1 MKKIVS
7 IITVLTMLCTMLA
20 IPAFAASSVAKTYL
34 DNTTGATINNGTAT
48 AEVSGIGG
56 KIADD
61 IVTYTSRI
69 RPQSEID
76 SGNTG
81 NHKFQYLA
89 STGTADAGY
98 GDLMVFDFEFF
109 INANIRNVLLTGDG
123 GVNISTVYNL
133 QGNEK
138 VLDGWNR
145 LVYVYDHSTAGVEKG
160 EQAGAWAMYLN
171 GECLNVLGEN
181 RVEMTQTRPNT
192 TNTYVGKGKMSQMRV
207 MFNAADA
214 SKETSM
220 YFDNPKIYAVTT
232 DDKADFMAQFV
243 QDKPVVAASDKY
255 TAAEGIITTV
265 AGAVAGDIEVADGT
279 NVRIYADSQYGK
291 QLSPTDTLKSS
302 NVVVLEKDGIYNY
315 YKIEGADG
323 TKILYEA
330 YQSSDVATF
339 HRGVKGDSTGI
350 GGKTAADNAILLNT
364 NVVEHPT
371 SQTNYNGFFSYAP
384 GKIADG
390 VWSNIDTSGYLVI
403 EGEVFPDSIQ
413 YVTFSTNGGSK
424 FADIVCPSKEWTKFY
439 VVYDFTN
446 KKIKVVC
453 DGAVTIDWADTVYG
467 QANRNDIRFH
477 IVGGA
482 NEALAQVYL
491 DDYKV
496 YTTKI
501 EPEYAVPVAL
511 DSTKYTIT
519 DGYLVADEADTVADI
534 TAEGATVRAYSD
546 NAYTDVLANDAVLL
560 KNNVV
565 VVEADNGCFSYYPVQ
580 SALSRLPV
588 VVITDNSDSDTL
600 TKPTGGRC
608 SLAVADGFGGKAAS
622 DKVGKVTE
630 TQQENDFFFQ
640 VNVPTTTSV
649 ITASILV
656 YPHEA
661 VTGYAFAT
669 NGHAG
674 IGSAIPADKLVADKW
689 NRITVKYDPAT
700 KYAKTYLNDEL
711 FNEGE
716 TSTLGSVLRILF
728 KTKSVGDRDA
738 DERIETYYDDFMIFA
753 GPMAMPVAD
762 FGDYTL
768 NAWGING
775 YGEDTVSQAL
785 AQITAPEGF
794 DDYTVKIFD
803 ETGAEADASD
813 KIEKGYTVYVCDGD
827 IRLGTYMFDIS
838 DFEVAGDAVLITD
851 AYDSANGKF
860 GAGNLNLFWD
870 VNVYDGSKDIYGI
883 IAQYDANKNLI
894 DVSME
899 KNTITGKGT
908 VTATLENCDG
918 TGSVKCMLW
927 DAATLAPL
935 AGSKV
940 YSAYS
945 ADKIEAAIP
954 LYEGFT
960 TKSAVFNYDDGIASD
975 AQLVELLDKYEAK
988 ATFNLVSG
996 RLYNNMKSA
1005 AVKAGYSD
1013 SEEDVYAFAKAMYA
1027 GKYGNHEISTHTVA
1041 HKPAH
1046 LDPGEESADSKG
1058 NKLVGAST
1066 EDEIADIQ
1074 NCPIQ
1079 VREWFGLEDDEVIG
1093 LAWPNGNGHSRS
1105 DYYTDL
1111 EPAMVEVGL
1120 KYARHDANGTFE
1132 LPEDWFSW
1140 HATAHHPNAAPYV
1153 DSFIALPNS
1162 GDMKCLF
1169 IWGHTYEFNDNIN
1182 DDNLN
1187 WNYIERIVKALHD
1200 QGNIWFATNGD
1211 VYRYVE
1217 ATKLVE
1223 VTDTTVTNN
1232 SDMTVYYNINGKN
1245 VELAAGDVYTIG
1257 Q

>member
-20 IPAFAASSVAKTYL
+20 IPAFAASSVAKTYT
-34 DNTTGATINNGTAT
+34 DNTTGATINNGTSVTEAK
-48 AEVSGIGG
+48 GIGG
-56 KIADD
+56 KLADD
-61 IVTYTSRI
+61 VVTYTSRI

-89 STGTADAGY
+89 ATGTADAGY
-98 GDLMVFDFEFF
+98 GDLMVFDFEFM
-109 INANIRNVLLTGDG
+109 INDNIKNALLTGNG
-123 GVNISTVYNL
+123 VVNISGY
-133 QGNEK
+133 
-138 VLDGWNR
+138 LDLTGANINKGWNKM
-145 LVYVYDHSTAGVEKG
+145 VYVYDHSTAGSANGEK
-160 EQAGAWAMYLN
+160 AGHWALYLN
-171 GECLNVLGEN
+171 GECINAMGEN
-181 RVEMTQTRPNT
+181 LQTMTRADLT
-192 TNTYVGKGKMSQMRV
+192 GKGQMSQMRV
-207 MFNAADA
+207 MFNAKDA

-232 DDKADFMAQFV
+232 DDKAGFMAQFV
-243 QDKPVVAASDKY
+243 KDKPVVAASDKY
-255 TAAEGIITTV
+255 TVADGVIATV
-265 AGAVAGDIEVADGT
+265 DGAVADDIEVADGT
-279 NVRIYADSQYGK
+279 NVRIYADSRYGK
-291 QLSPTDTLKSS
+291 QLAATDTLKSA
-302 NVVVLEKDGIYNY
+302 NVVVVEKDGIYNY
-315 YKIEGADG
+315 YKIEATDG

-339 HRGVKGDSTGI
+339 HRGIKGDKTGI

-364 NVVEHPT
+364 NVVENPT
-371 SQTNYNGFFSYAP
+371 SQTNFNGYFSYAP

-403 EGEVFPDSIQ
+403 EGEVFPESVRF
-413 YVTFSTNGGSK
+413 VTFSTNGGSK
-424 FADIVCPSKEWTKFY
+424 FADLVAPAKEWTKFY
-439 VVYDFTN
+439 VVYDFIN

-453 DGAVTIDWADTVYG
+453 DGEVTTNWADTVYG

-477 IVGGA
+477 IVGA
-482 NEALAQVYL
+482 EEYELTKVYL

-501 EPEYAVPVAL
+501 EPDYAKPVTL
-511 DSTKYTIT
+511 DSSKYTVSE
-519 DGYLVADEADTVADI
+519 GYLVTDADDTPAAI
-534 TAEGATVRAYSD
+534 TAKGATVRAYTD
-546 NAYTDVLANDAVLL
+546 NTYSALLANDAAFL

-565 VVEADNGCFSYYPVQ
+565 VLEADNGCFTYYSVQ
-580 SALSRLPV
+580 SELSRVPAKL
-588 VVITDNSDSDTL
+588 IAEFSNSGSHP
-600 TKPTGGRC
+600 KVAGGR
-608 SLAVADGFGGKAAS
+608 ATITAADGFGGKPAS
-622 DKVGKVTE
+622 DSVGKVTE
-630 TQQENDFFFQ
+630 TSQDNDFFIQ
-640 VNVPTTTSV
+640 TSIPTITSTM
-649 ITASILV
+649 TATILV
-656 YPHEA
+656 YPHENI
-661 VTGYAFAT
+661 TGYVFAT

-674 IGSAIPADKLVADKW
+674 ISDTIAADRLVDDMW
-689 NRITVKYDPAT
+689 NRITVVYEPAT
-700 KYAKTYLNDEL
+700 KQAKTYLNDEL
-711 FNEGE
+711 VSTI
-716 TSTLGSVLRILF
+716 TSASLGNVLRVLF
-728 KTKSVGDRDA
+728 KTGSPSDREPDA
-738 DERIETYYDDFMIFA
+738 REVVYYDDFMVFS
-753 GPMAMPVAD
+753 GPLSMPVAD
-762 FGDYTL
+762 FGGYIV
-768 NAWGING
+768 NAWALNG
-775 YGEDTVSQAL
+775 FGGDSVAEAIAEVKGY
-785 AQITAPEGF
+785 EGF
-794 DDYTVKIFD
+794 EDYTVKIFD
-803 ETGAEADASD
+803 KTGAEASASD
-813 KIEKGYTVYVCDGD
+813 MVDTGYTLSVYDGTV
-827 IRLGTYMFDIS
+827 RLATYMFNIP
-838 DFEVAGDAVLITD
+838 DFEVLGDALLITD

-918 TGSVKCMLW
+918 KGSVKCMLW
-927 DAATLAPL
+927 NADTLAPL

-960 TKSAVFNYDDGIASD
+960 TKSAVFNYDDGIAAD

-1013 SEEDVYAFAKAMYA
+1013 SEEDVYAYAKAMYT
-1027 GKYGNHEISTHTVA
+1027 GKYGNHEISTHTEW
-1041 HKPAH
+1041 HKPSH
-1046 LDPGEESADSKG
+1046 LNPGQTGSDSQG
-1058 NKLVGAST
+1058 TPLVGAST

-1105 DYYTDL
+1105 DYAQL
-1111 EPAMVEVGL
+1111 EEAMIEVGL

-1132 LPEDWFSW
+1132 LPTDWFSW

-1169 IWGHTYEFNDNIN
+1169 IWGHTYEFNNAGNN
-1182 DDNLN
+1182 DSLN
-1187 WNYIERIVKALHD
+1187 WNYIEGIVKALHD